1 MLLNEIVTDITRDE
15 ENDIN
20 THTFNSAASEK
31 LASGTKQIRIDMT
44 PDDEDEFNART
55 EMLKNS
61 VSNFSGLPAHERA
74 TLELSARPPEYV
86 TAIYAYTLKKNP
98 STVDDT
104 LKVMRIMSA
113 VKNRNS
119 KEVMPKAEVQAYLDA
134 SVSRILKLTGNY
146 SQSMSKYGKN
156 KRENDEGQRMHQIYR
171 QFLAPYF
178 TGKFNKNSVIV
189 PLGST
194 SGLVGEFADALSKK
208 IHVDLDTVSGAF
220 IKNHYPKLDWYNKG
234 TKDSPNRK
242 ELRTPKS
249 YTDELEQN
257 PTMIA
262 DPIVQSWIGKL
273 TTARSQLAA
282 AIKAKAP
289 ADEQKPLKEHV
300 NLCLK
305 HLSQSITHFITSSQA
320 AVSATLKEIVAC
332 RKRYESFEA
341 CIKTAEYKNLRAKFK
356 QEVAV
361 IRSITLPTYD
371 IDNFN
376 DIKKELHIV
385 STYIAA
391 QDSVADDVDEIVQ
404 NVNAMTAAR
413 ISGDPLQLQGKID
426 SNRDAFIKNVAKLID
441 KAVNE
446 PFKVHNY
453 YANRD
458 VNNGKALSAYMVL
471 HDKLYDKLDG
481 KNIILVDDNIGTGA
495 TVIDAVKSIYY
506 AGISPRNII
515 VMAPHYLES
524 GDKEEGTDSRSIAA
538 AKRAYNTR
546 EAENTTVLRQPVNA
560 DDVKKHLGN
569 LDQVN
574 KLRNINKTGRERLKG
589 KLGQ

>member
-1 MLLNEIVTDITRDE
+1 MLLNEIATDIARDE

-44 PDDEDEFNART
+44 PDDEDEFEART
-55 EMLKNS
+55 EMVKNS

-98 STVDDT
+98 GTVDDT

-119 KEVMPKAEVQAYLDA
+119 KEVMPKEEVQAYLDA
-134 SVSRILKLTGNY
+134 SVERILKLTGKY

-156 KRENDEGQRMHQIYR
+156 KRANDEGDRMHQIYR

-194 SGLVGEFADALSKK
+194 SGLVGEFAEALSKK
-208 IHVDLDTVSGAF
+208 IHVDLDVVSGAF

-234 TKDSPNRK
+234 TKDSLDRK
-242 ELRTPKS
+242 VLRTPKS
-249 YTDELEQN
+249 YTDELERN
-257 PTMIA
+257 PSMIA
-262 DPIVQSWIGKL
+262 DPTVQEWVRKL
-273 TTARSQLAA
+273 STARSQLAA

-289 ADEQKPLKEHV
+289 VGEQKPLKEHV

-305 HLSQSITHFITSSQA
+305 NLSQSLTHYITASQA

-332 RKRYESFEA
+332 RKRYASLEA
-341 CIKTAEYKNLRAKFK
+341 CVKSTEYKKLRAKFK

-361 IRSITLPTYD
+361 IRAITLPTYD
-371 IDNFN
+371 VGHFN
-376 DIKKELHIV
+376 DIKQELHTV

-391 QDSVADDVDEIVQ
+391 QDSVADDIDEIVQ
-404 NVNAMTAAR
+404 NVNAMIAAR
-413 ISGDPLQLQGKID
+413 VNDAPLQLQNRID
-426 SNRDAFIKNVAKLID
+426 SNRAKFISSVSKLID

-524 GDKEEGTDSRSIAA
+524 GDKEEGTDSRAIAA

-546 EAENTTVLRQPVNA
+546 EAENTTVLRQPVSSA
-560 DDVKKHLGN
+560 DVKKHLSN

-574 KLRNINKTGRERLKG
+574 KLRNINKAGAERLKS